1 MKRKYEVRQEQ
12 YTHRHKKLEES
23 IKNPLKTLKVA
34 LFGPKTD
41 GKMVPDIPL
50 NNQRPAKYMFEE
62 LVKKSTKKI
71 EEEEI
76 KEQNIPVPTVK
87 EQKNEEEIAVK

>member
-1 MKRKYEVRQEQ
+1 MV
-12 YTHRHKKLEES
+12 TD
-23 IKNPLKTLKVA
+23 KT
-34 LFGPKTD
+34 
-41 GKMVPDIPL
+41 L

-62 LVKKSTKKI
+62 FVKKSTKKI